1 MKLNK
6 KIGAVLIAAA
16 LLTVVIVCF
25 PIFRERTVLGGISKI
40 ENILEEA
47 KADQDI
53 ADEEDSDIF
62 LMDSDEIQIRDI
74 GNSADGSGSSVS
86 FCQSLDQEYSGV
98 EQKTA
103 GSEFYLAQE
112 RARSA
117 NKINMSREQRDKELS
132 DSRADQDL
140 KTKEFYLKLEAGA
153 KSVEEKQAISDL
165 KKMTDAAIISFRAA
179 VDTAITGHR
188 KGLEKI
194 SDSRKITV
202 DQSLVDY
209 KVGIRV
215 SFGRAKDKC
224 SENSDPEAARQRL
237 LSDLKTVKDGFYSE
251 NEAIKNA
258 GGEIKVLQEERK
270 AALQKAANDLS
281 LSIGQARDLMARS
294 FPGRG
299 FGDI

>member
-6 KIGAVLIAAA
+6 KIRAVLIAAA
-16 LLTVVIVCF
+16 FLTVIIVCF
-25 PIFRERTVLGGISKI
+25 QIFRERTVLGGISKI

-62 LMDSDEIQIRDI
+62 LMDSDEIQIRDA
-74 GNSADGSGSSVS
+74 GKSADGSGSSAN
-86 FCQSLDQEYSGV
+86 FCQSLDREYSGV

-103 GSEFYLAQE
+103 GSEFDLARE

-117 NKINMSREQRDKELS
+117 NKINMSRAQRDKDLS
-132 DSRADQDL
+132 DSRKDQDM
-140 KTKEFYLKLEAGA
+140 KIKEFYSKLEAEA
-153 KSVEEKQAISDL
+153 KSGEEKQAVSDL
-165 KKMTDAAIISFRAA
+165 KKMADGAILVFRSA
-179 VDTAITGHR
+179 VDKAIAGQR

-194 SDSRKITV
+194 LNSRKITV
-202 DQSLVDY
+202 DQSLVGY

-237 LSDLKTVKDGFYSE
+237 LSDLKTVKDGFYSG

-258 GGEIKVLQEERK
+258 EEEIKALQKERK
-270 AALQKAANDLS
+270 EALQKAANDLS
-281 LSIGQARDLMARS
+281 LSIGQAGDLMAKS